1 MGQFNFGPFL
11 LVFKM
16 KKLSSFKNNLSKN
29 LQWQNFLPQ
38 FFLLLFFF
46 LLIFYFTRNAQIN
59 LLARNI
65 TSGFDFLST
74 NSGFDVQFSL
84 IPYDGS
90 FSFGRAYL
98 VGLLNTLLV
107 SFFGIIFASILG
119 FIIGI
124 SRLSENLLLSKLS
137 LFYVELFRNLPLILQ
152 IFFWYFVVLRNLPS
166 TEKSLILLNFLIVNV
181 QGFYFPKFIFT
192 NFPFVL
198 YGIIFAI
205 LTIFLVKYYSNKMF
219 YNTGKYLPVFKL
231 SLVFLIL
238 FPLIFSFLGNV
249 GLKFEQAKLIQNFGI
264 FNYVG
269 GVKLVPEFLAL
280 LFALSLYTSA
290 FIAEN
295 VRAGILSISKGQKEA
310 AKSIGLNN
318 SLSLKLIIIP
328 QALRVIIPPTTNQYL
343 NLVKNSSLAAGI
355 GYPDLTSVFAGTSL
369 SQTGKAIEIIFI
381 VMMTYLSISLFISL
395 MLNWYNK
402 KIAFISK

>member
-1 MGQFNFGPFL
+1 
-11 LVFKM
+11 M
-16 KKLSSFKNNLSKN
+16 KKLSNFKNNLSKN

-38 FFLLLFFF
+38 FFLLLFFC

-238 FPLIFSFLGNV
+238 FPLTFSLLGNV

-395 MLNWYNK
+395 ILNWYNK

>member
-1 MGQFNFGPFL
+1 
-11 LVFKM
+11 M
-16 KKLSSFKNNLSKN
+16 KKLSNFKNNLSKN

-38 FFLLLFFF
+38 FFLLLFFC

-166 TEKSLILLNFLIVNV
+166 TEKSLILLNFLIINV

-231 SLVFLIL
+231 SLVFLLL

-395 MLNWYNK
+395 ILNWYNK

>member
-1 MGQFNFGPFL
+1 MQKSN
-11 LVFKM
+11 
-16 KKLSSFKNNLSKN
+16 FKNLLIKN
-29 LQWQNFLPQ
+29 FQWQNFLPQ
-38 FFLLLFFF
+38 FLLLFFFF
-46 LLIFYFTRNAQIN
+46 LLIFYFTTNAQVN
-59 LLARNI
+59 LQARNI
-65 TSGFDFLST
+65 TSGFDFLGT

-90 FSFGRAYL
+90 YSFGRAYL

-137 LFYVELFRNLPLILQ
+137 HFYVELFRNLPLILQ
-152 IFFWYFVVLRNLPS
+152 IFFWYFVVLRNLPT
-166 TEKSLILLNFLIVNV
+166 TEKSLILLDFLIINV

-192 NFPFVL
+192 NFKFII

-205 LTIFLVKYYSNKMF
+205 LTIFLLKYYSNKMF
-219 YNTGKYLPVFKL
+219 YNSGKYLPVFKL
-231 SLVFLIL
+231 SLIFLIL
-238 FPLIFSFLGNV
+238 FPLVFSVLGNV
-249 GLKFEQAKLIQNFGI
+249 GLTFEQAKLIQNFGI

-280 LFALSLYTSA
+280 LFALSLYTST

-310 AKSIGLNN
+310 AKSLGFNN
-318 SLSLKLIIIP
+318 SLSLKLIVIP

-395 MLNWYNK
+395 ILNWYNK

>member
-1 MGQFNFGPFL
+1 
-11 LVFKM
+11 M
-16 KKLSSFKNNLSKN
+16 KKLSNFKNNLSKN

-38 FFLLLFFF
+38 FFLLLFFC

-166 TEKSLILLNFLIVNV
+166 TEKSLILLNFLIINV

-219 YNTGKYLPVFKL
+219 YNTGKYLPIFKL

-395 MLNWYNK
+395 ILNWYNK

>member
-1 MGQFNFGPFL
+1 
-11 LVFKM
+11 M
-16 KKLSSFKNNLSKN
+16 KKLSNFKNNLSKN

-38 FFLLLFFF
+38 FFLLLFFC

-166 TEKSLILLNFLIVNV
+166 TEKSLILLNFLIINV

-219 YNTGKYLPVFKL
+219 YNTGKYLHVFKL
-231 SLVFLIL
+231 SLVLLIL

-395 MLNWYNK
+395 ILNWYNK

>member
-1 MGQFNFGPFL
+1 MQKSNFKDL
-11 LVFKM
+11 LI
-16 KKLSSFKNNLSKN
+16 KNF
-29 LQWQNFLPQ
+29 QWQNFLPQ
-38 FFLLLFFF
+38 FLLLFFFF
-46 LLIFYFTRNAQIN
+46 LLIFYFTKNAQVN

-65 TSGFDFLST
+65 TSGFDFLGT

-90 FSFGRAYL
+90 YSFGRAYL

-107 SFFGIIFASILG
+107 SFFGVIFASILG

-137 LFYVELFRNLPLILQ
+137 HFYVELFRNLPLILQ
-152 IFFWYFVVLRNLPS
+152 IFFWYFVVLRNLPT
-166 TEKSLILLNFLIVNV
+166 TEKSLILLDFLIINV
-181 QGFYFPKFIFT
+181 QGFYFPKFIFI
-192 NFPFVL
+192 NFQFII
-198 YGIIFAI
+198 YGIVFAI
-205 LTIFLVKYYSNKMF
+205 LTIFLLKYYSNKMF
-219 YNTGKYLPVFKL
+219 YNSGKYLPVFKL
-231 SLVFLIL
+231 SLFFLIL
-238 FPLIFSFLGNV
+238 FPLVFAFLGSV
-249 GLKFEQAKLIQNFGI
+249 GLTLEQAKLIQNFGI

-280 LFALSLYTSA
+280 LFALSLYTST

-310 AKSIGLNN
+310 AKSLGFNN
-318 SLSLKLIIIP
+318 SLSLKLIVIP

-395 MLNWYNK
+395 ILNWYNK

>member
-1 MGQFNFGPFL
+1 
-11 LVFKM
+11 M
-16 KKLSSFKNNLSKN
+16 KKLSNFKNNLSKN

-38 FFLLLFFF
+38 FFLLLFFC

-119 FIIGI
+119 FVIGI

-238 FPLIFSFLGNV
+238 FPLIFYFLGNV

-395 MLNWYNK
+395 ILNWYNK